1 MVNAALFSRFKK
13 RTKLHTKLPY
23 IHGWGMGWYL
33 QCFFGESYIYKVT
46 WVVGRRF
53 GISNIPNVSIESTRF
68 CTFGYLLYPNPIN
81 LTVDQLISVKAKS
94 WFNKVK
100 FKKVTCYHY
109 YFDVMH
115 FSKFLDPG
123 VKR

>member
-1 MVNAALFSRFKK
+1 MDNASLFSSLKK
-13 RTKLHTKLPY
+13 RVKLCMA
-23 IHGWGMGWYL
+23 IHKDGVVFAM
-33 QCFFGESYIYKVT
+33 FFGESYIYKVT